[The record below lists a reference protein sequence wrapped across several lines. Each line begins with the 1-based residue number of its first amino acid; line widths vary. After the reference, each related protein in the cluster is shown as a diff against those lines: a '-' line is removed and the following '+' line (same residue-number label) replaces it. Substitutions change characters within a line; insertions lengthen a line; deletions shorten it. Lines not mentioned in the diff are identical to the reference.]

1 MLPNPPPTQPPSLL
15 PGPSATPDLAEFERL
30 LQRQAYLDA
39 LIEAVPVGLVLYNA
53 QGEPEGV
60 NSAARQI
67 LPGAEQVPTAFHE
80 LARNA
85 LATRQGTPR
94 QLVTLKTAQG
104 RSQWME
110 VRIALLPAGQD
121 GPAGC
126 IVAFSDQTEHLL
138 TGKYMELAYQTADI
152 GYWSW
157 SLPDDILEL
166 SDSWVQRLG
175 LKDNQVATRDIIHP
189 DDQERCKA
197 DVMAVLSGR
206 QTTFK
211 FEERLRTG
219 TGEWRWV
226 LCGGA
231 VTERDADGKV
241 TRLAGIQ
248 LDIDEQKRAE
258 AALQRAATT
267 DTLTGLPNRLVMG
280 DRLER
285 ALASARRHG
294 QFGALL
300 YLDLDH
306 FKRINDSFGHGAG
319 DELLQKVSTRLLSCL
334 RDEDTLARMGGDEM
348 MVLLPQLAD
357 DLPTAQTRAMAVGD
371 KLLKALETPVT
382 VDEKE
387 LTVGASVGVS
397 LFPKSE
403 QETGSDLIREADTA
417 MYGAKGVARGTVHV
431 YEASMQHAVTQRLQF
446 DHDLRQ
452 AMVRN
457 EFELFIQGKWA
468 PEGALAGGELLLRW
482 NHPQRGWVS
491 PAEFIPVAEES
502 ELIVHIGRWVMQH
515 ACASAKALQQALP
528 GFVVSMNVSPKQLR
542 HPGFV
547 KDLQRT
553 VADAG
558 LQPDALILEITEG
571 VLLEEALARQ
581 VVHLSEAGFRFSL
594 DDFGTGY
601 SSLAYLKRLP
611 VHELKIDR
619 SFVRDVETDADSAAL
634 VLAILSIA
642 RRFKIHTVAEG
653 VETQEQA
660 DFLKRHGCEW
670 LQGYLL
676 HQPQPWREFL
686 AQQSVG
692 SAAVPGR

>member
-1 MLPNPPPTQPPSLL
+1 MSPHHLPAAL
-15 PGPSATPDLAEFERL
+15 TPNNAERL
-30 LQRQAYLDA
+30 SA
-39 LIEAVPVGLVLYNA
+39 LFEAVPVGLVLYNA
-53 QGEPEGV
+53 QGEPDGV

-67 LPGAEQVPTAFHE
+67 LDPAEPVPTAFTE
-80 LARNA
+80 LACHA
-85 LATRQGTPR
+85 LQTREENPR
-94 QLVTLKTAQG
+94 QLVTLKTGQG

-110 VRIALLPAGQD
+110 VRVALLPGAAGQ
-121 GPAGC
+121 PTGC
-126 IVAFSDQTEHLL
+126 VVAFSDQTEQLL
-138 TGKYMELAYQTADI
+138 AGKYMELAYQTADI

-166 SDSWVQRLG
+166 SDSWVKRLG
-175 LKDNQVATRDIIHP
+175 LKDNCVATRDLIHP

-206 QTTFK
+206 QATFK

-219 TGEWRWV
+219 NGEWRWV

-231 VTERDADGKV
+231 VTERDAQGKV

-258 AALQRAATT
+258 AALHLAATT

-319 DELLQKVSTRLLSCL
+319 DELLQKISARLLSCL
-334 RDEDTLARMGGDEM
+334 REEDTLARMGGDEM
-348 MVLLPQLAD
+348 MVLLPQLGE
-357 DLPTAQTRAMAVGD
+357 DLATAQARALAVGD
-371 KLLKALETPVT
+371 KLLKALEAPVE

-387 LTVGASVGVS
+387 LTVGASVGIS
-397 LFPKSE
+397 LFPKSA
-403 QETGSDLIREADTA
+403 QETGGDLIREADTA
-417 MYGAKGVARGTVHV
+417 MYGAKGQARGSVHL
-431 YEASMQHAVTQRLQF
+431 YEASMQYAVTQRLQF

-452 AMVRN
+452 ATVRD

-468 PEGALAGGELLLRW
+468 PDGTLAGGELLLRW

-502 ELIVHIGRWVMQH
+502 ELIVQIGRWVMQRTCAIAH
-515 ACASAKALQQALP
+515 ALRGALP

-542 HPGFV
+542 HPGFA

-553 VADAG
+553 LADAG
-558 LQPDALILEITEG
+558 LPPEALILEITEG
-571 VLLEEALARQ
+571 VLLEETLARQ
-581 VVHLSEAGFRFSL
+581 VVHLSEAGYRFSL

-619 SFVRDVETDADSAAL
+619 TFVRDLDMDSDNAAL

-642 RRFKIHTVAEG
+642 RRFGIHTVAEG
-653 VETQEQA
+653 VETQAQA
-660 DFLKRHGCEW
+660 DFLVRHGCE
-670 LQGYLL
+670 LMQGFLY
-676 HQPQPWREFL
+676 HRPQPWPEFL
-686 AQQSVG
+686 RERL
-692 SAAVPGR
+692 AARSVPGLQ